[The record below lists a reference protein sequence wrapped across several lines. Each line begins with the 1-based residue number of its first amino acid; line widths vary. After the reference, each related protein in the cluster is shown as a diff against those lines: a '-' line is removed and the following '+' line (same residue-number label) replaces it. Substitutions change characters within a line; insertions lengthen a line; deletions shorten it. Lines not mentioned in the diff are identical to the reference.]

1 MQLLHRSDCSLKQT
15 YNKTKKKKK
24 KEPFLFFFQKGEKSS
39 TRCSLAV
46 ILLIEFW
53 AHGIYCT
60 VNSAGKWTHPH
71 RFRVVV
77 ILQSRLLYLQLCVCV
92 CGVWCVVCVCVFLW
106 VLPAAKSIISQSKQS
121 IKKHKWSS
129 NPRGE
134 TLHQFTPCVEANQPV

>member
-15 YNKTKKKKK
+15 YNKTKQKRKKRA
-24 KEPFLFFFQKGEKSS
+24 FFIFFPERRKIFYQMLSG
-39 TRCSLAV
+39 CNPADWIWGPWD
-46 ILLIEFW
+46 IL
-53 AHGIYCT
+53 YCKLCWKMDSPT
-60 VNSAGKWTHPH
+60 P
-71 RFRVVV
+71 
-77 ILQSRLLYLQLCVCV
+77 LQSCGHTSEQVIISTALCVCV
-92 CGVWCVVCVCVFLW
+92 CVCVWCVCVFLW